1 MNESNTLQLPVSNA
15 TVEFI
20 PFVTGA
26 ILLDISKQADINK
39 YLIEKMITKITMKD
53 AEASVENIYDAVR
66 GLHGR
71 DFKAID
77 KKLQAMLEEAQDPEA
92 VKK

>member
-1 MNESNTLQLPVSNA
+1 MESNNLVLPVSSA

-26 ILLDISKQADINK
+26 ILLDISKQTDINK
-39 YLIEKMITKITMKD
+39 YLLETMILKITLKD
-53 AEASVENIYDAVR
+53 AEAPESNVYNTVR

-77 KKLQAMLEEAQDPEA
+77 AKLQAMLEEAKDPEA
-92 VKK
+92 GKK